1 MLEVRRIAGALGAEV
16 HGVDL
21 SAPLVADTAGEIRQA
36 LLEHLVIFFRDQ
48 DLTPAQ
54 FLAFARSI
62 GTLVEY
68 PFVKGIPDYPE
79 IIQVMKLEHERSNF
93 GGIWHT
99 DTAYL
104 EMPPMGAM

>member
-21 SAPLVADTAGEIRQA
+21 SAPLASGAVAGIRQA
-36 LLEHLVIFFRDQ
+36 LLDHLVIFFRGQ

-54 FLAFARSI
+54 LLSFARTV
-62 GTLVEY
+62 GKPVEY
-68 PFVKGIPDYPE
+68 PFVKGLPDYPE
-79 IIQVMKLEHERSNF
+79 IIQVMKLEDERTNF

-99 DTAYL
+99 DT
-104 EMPPMGAM
+104 